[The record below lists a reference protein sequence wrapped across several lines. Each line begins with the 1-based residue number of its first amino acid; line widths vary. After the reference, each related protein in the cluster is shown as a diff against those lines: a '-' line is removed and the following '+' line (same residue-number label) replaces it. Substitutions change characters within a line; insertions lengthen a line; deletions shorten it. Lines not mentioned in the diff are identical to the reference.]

1 MSPVSIF
8 AIAWYAAGVAGFLWW
23 WTQDEPLDRHALAE
37 SCMAGVLGPVTLLL
51 GLCVHRLM
59 DADPIAADPIAK
71 AGEAPPPGPSIP
83 LQTRPVNHVHPI
95 AGSPDHRADRP

>member
-1 MSPVSIF
+1 MSPLSIL

-37 SCMAGVLGPVTLLL
+37 ACMAGVLGPVTLLL

-59 DADPIAADPIAK
+59 DADPIAK
-71 AGEAPPPGPSIP
+71 AGEAHAPSPSIP

-95 AGSPDHRADRP
+95 AGSPDHRADRS